1 MADGISKGIQL
12 VMDEIGAIGK
22 NKRNTMQG
30 FNFRGIDDVMNTLHP
45 LLAKANIFIVP
56 NVLEIQREERT
67 NAKGTT
73 LIYTLAKVE
82 YTFTS
87 TEDRSTVTATVYGEG
102 MDSGDKSLNK
112 AMSIAMKYACF
123 QIFCIPTEEMV
134 DPDKE
139 SYEVAPKKQTAP
151 AKPQYPPEFLN
162 ACKVR
167 PDPDDPMTL
176 GRLYKE
182 DRSAFFTVIRHA
194 TEDGNSDLLAACQ
207 TIVRFMEVK
216 NK

>member
-22 NKRNTMQG
+22 NKRNTIQG

-56 NVLEIQREERT
+56 KVLEIQREERT

-134 DPDKE
+134 DPDRD
-139 SYEVAPKKQTAP
+139 SYQVEPKKAP
-151 AKPQYPPEFLN
+151 AKPTYPPEFLS
-162 ACKVR
+162 ACKFAAGGS
-167 PDPDDPMTL
+167 TL
-176 GRLYKE
+176 GKLYKE
-182 DRSAFFTVIRHA
+182 NRPLFDNMRTNG
-194 TEDGNSDLLAACQ
+194 TPE
-207 TIVRFMEVK
+207 EVK
-216 NK
+216 NIEIILEYMEGKK

>member
-22 NKRNTMQG
+22 NKRNTIQG

-56 NVLEIQREERT
+56 KVLEIQREERT
-67 NAKGTT
+67 NSKGTT

-151 AKPQYPPEFLN
+151 AKPQYPPEFVN
-162 ACKVR
+162 ACKFAAGGS
-167 PDPDDPMTL
+167 TL
-176 GRLYKE
+176 GKLYKE
-182 DRSAFFTVIRHA
+182 NRRLFDSILNETGTPAEMKQAQI
-194 TEDGNSDLLAACQ
+194 
-207 TIVRFMEVK
+207 IVKYMEGGTA
-216 NK
+216 

>member
-56 NVLEIQREERT
+56 KVLEIQREERT
-67 NAKGTT
+67 NSKGTT

-151 AKPQYPPEFLN
+151 AKPQYPPEFLA
-162 ACKVR
+162 ACKFAAGGS
-167 PDPDDPMTL
+167 TL
-176 GRLYKE
+176 GKLYKE
-182 DRSAFFTVIRHA
+182 NRRLFDSILNETGTPAEMKQAQIIVKYMEGGTV
-194 TEDGNSDLLAACQ
+194 
-207 TIVRFMEVK
+207 
-216 NK
+216 

>member
-123 QIFCIPTEEMV
+123 QVFCIPTEEMV

-139 SYEVAPKKQTAP
+139 THEVKAKQ
-151 AKPQYPPEFLN
+151 PQYPPDFLA
-162 ACKVR
+162 ACKVESNGT
-167 PDPDDPMTL
+167 TL
-176 GRLYKE
+176 GKLYKT
-182 DRSAFFTVIRHA
+182 DRQAFNNVFKESVENH
-194 TEDGNSDLLAACQ
+194 NSDLMAACQ
-207 TIVRFMEVK
+207 TIVRYMEVN

>member
-22 NKRNTMQG
+22 NKRNTIQG

-67 NAKGTT
+67 NSKGTT

-134 DPDKE
+134 DPDRD
-139 SYEVAPKKQTAP
+139 SYQVEPKKVP
-151 AKPQYPPEFLN
+151 AKPQYPPEFLS
-162 ACKVR
+162 ACKFVAGGS
-167 PDPDDPMTL
+167 TL
-176 GRLYKE
+176 GKLYKE
-182 DRSAFFTVIRHA
+182 NRPLFDNMRITGTPEEIKNI
-194 TEDGNSDLLAACQ
+194 EIILEY
-207 TIVRFMEVK
+207 MEGK
-216 NK
+216 K

>member
-22 NKRNTMQG
+22 NKRNTIQG

-56 NVLEIQREERT
+56 KVLEIQREERT
-67 NAKGTT
+67 NSKGTT

-151 AKPQYPPEFLN
+151 AKPQYPPEFGN
-162 ACKVR
+162 ACKFVAGGS
-167 PDPDDPMTL
+167 TL
-176 GRLYKE
+176 GKLYKE
-182 DRSAFFTVIRHA
+182 NRPLFDNMRT
-194 TEDGNSDLLAACQ
+194 TGTPE
-207 TIVRFMEVK
+207 EVK
-216 NK
+216 NIEIILEYMEGKK

>member
-56 NVLEIQREERT
+56 KVLEIQREERT

-134 DPDKE
+134 DPDRD
-139 SYEVAPKKQTAP
+139 SYQVEPKKAP
-151 AKPQYPPEFLN
+151 AKPQYPPEFLA
-162 ACKVR
+162 ACKFAAGGS
-167 PDPDDPMTL
+167 TL
-176 GRLYKE
+176 GKIYKE
-182 DRSAFFTVIRHA
+182 NRPLFDSILETG
-194 TEDGNSDLLAACQ
+194 TPE
-207 TIVRFMEVK
+207 EVK
-216 NK
+216 QAEIILKYMTGGTL